1 MPTGPSISQS
11 MQVPVREREVLRDY
25 CAPPH
30 SVSSSPSE
38 FVSGRTD
45 CPPTAARISS
55 TPRIVSLLWSTVG
68 LLRCIVH
75 RPAKRGAFES
85 TERDGDWPKL
95 AGSDLRPSTTTKP
108 NPEIG
113 ILTRMLSAMRL
124 FAKFAYSAMALPA
137 ILILGLVLLGSTT
150 AWAQT
155 QSSITYSFCVWD
167 SERVDDDR
175 IDLEVGSNKI
185 IRNHS
190 LSGRLD
196 KFCEESALEVTEA
209 TNLKLTAVSVGEDGF
224 QNSVALE
231 IENAQSKVLFSNQWL
246 LYINESVSRTMWAI
260 SEDELLVS
268 RDSDRPKFLK
278 ASISNQKYTVGETI
292 DELTLPKAVGGAA
305 PLTYTLSP
313 DDLPDGL
320 SFEASTRRL
329 SGTPTEASSEKRYTY
344 TVTTRTGQRA
354 TLPFT
359 ITVSAADPEF
369 RESFDDQEYTVG
381 ETVDVTLPE
390 ARGGTEPLTYVLS
403 PDDLPDGLSFEAST
417 RRLSGTPAAVFSETP
432 YTYTVT
438 DSDDPRRSA
447 TLSFHITVSAAD
459 PEFSGQ
465 SIPNQEYT
473 VGEAI
478 DVTLPEVRG
487 GTEPLTYAL
496 SPDDLPDGLSFD
508 AGTRRLSGTPTA
520 VFSETQYTYTVTD
533 SDEPRRSTTLS
544 FTITVSTADPVFS
557 EQSIPNQEYTVGEA
571 IDVTLPEVRGG
582 TAPLTYALSPDDLPD
597 GLSFDAGTRR
607 LSGTPTAVFSETQ
620 YTYTVTDSDEPRR
633 SATLSF
639 TITVSAST
647 AAEEKQTINQ
657 TVAAVAAAT
666 VSNVTSNI
674 GARFSAPSGAPSL
687 NFAGSSGALEIG
699 SLSDFRSGSRADRFG
714 VLSGDERQS
723 QQRTVAVSELLR
735 SGSFELVLGAAEG
748 NQDEASDGSGR
759 IAVWGRGDFQ
769 LFESGG
775 GENSSYDGNLRAG
788 YLGADITMSEGL
800 LAGLAVSRIAAKA
813 DYTLGSGTGGG
824 KLEAKLTNIHPYLR
838 AAVSDRS
845 EAWIILG
852 VGKGELTDIS
862 RATSMRSTSDLSM
875 RMLSAGVRHRLETD
889 SDIDWT
895 VLGDGSSATVE
906 TDAGVQAIDGITA
919 DVWRGRLGVE
929 ASYTTVSDNGSSL
942 TSFVEVAGRK
952 DGGDS
957 VQGTG
962 LEISPGL
969 VFNNPESRLSVEARG
984 RVLVLHSVDN
994 HREYGASITARL
1006 NPRANSLGLSM
1017 AVSPTWGTPDSSR
1030 YDAAGVASL
1039 FRSND
1044 ADRRSRSLSLKTQIA
1059 YGLAARNGVLTPFT
1073 NYSLRDED
1081 STQLRI
1087 GLRYNLGS
1095 SVKLELS
1102 GDRQENASKRPEH
1115 SVQFVGEIRY

>member
-1 MPTGPSISQS
+1 M
-11 MQVPVREREVLRDY
+11 
-25 CAPPH
+25 
-30 SVSSSPSE
+30 
-38 FVSGRTD
+38 
-45 CPPTAARISS
+45 
-55 TPRIVSLLWSTVG
+55 STVMKKS
-68 LLRCIVH
+68 LSLSR
-75 RPAKRGAFES
+75 
-85 TERDGDWPKL
+85 
-95 AGSDLRPSTTTKP
+95 
-108 NPEIG
+108 
-113 ILTRMLSAMRL
+113 ILSSILL
-124 FAKFAYSAMALPA
+124 FAMLASSAIALPA

-150 AWAQT
+150 AWAQST
-155 QSSITYSFCVWD
+155 VTYSFCVWD
-167 SERVDDDR
+167 TGSIDGDR
-175 IDLEVGSNKI
+175 INLEVGSNEIFTNHELKRTESCENSAVGVRTETVLKI
-185 IRNHS
+185 
-190 LSGRLD
+190 
-196 KFCEESALEVTEA
+196 
-209 TNLKLTAVSVGEDGF
+209 TAVNEGSLPPNTAAV
-224 QNSVALE
+224 V
-231 IENAQSKVLFSNQWL
+231 IRNAQSNRVITDAETGEELSEEWDL
-246 LYINESVSRTMWAI
+246 RTGEFDYWIIWAI
-260 SEDELLVS
+260 SEDTALLRAPDDPPEFVM
-268 RDSDRPKFLK
+268 DRIPDKE
-278 ASISNQKYTVGETI
+278 YTENETI
-292 DELTLPKAVGGAA
+292 EDLTLPQAIGGNA
-305 PLTYTLSP
+305 PLVYALSP
-313 DDLPDGL
+313 TLPDGL
-320 SFEASTRRL
+320 SFDPSTRRL
-329 SGTPTEASSEKRYTY
+329 SGTPTAASSRTRYTY
-344 TVTTRTGQRA
+344 TVTDNDQRRD
-354 TLPFT
+354 TLSFH
-359 ITVSAADPEF
+359 ITVLAVDPEF
-369 RESFDDQEYTVG
+369 PESFPNQEYTVG
-381 ETVDVTLPE
+381 ETIDVTLPE
-390 ARGGTEPLTYVLS
+390 ADGGTEPLTYVLS
-403 PDDLPDGLSFEAST
+403 PDDLPDGLSFDAST
-417 RRLSGTPAAVFSETP
+417 RRLSGTPTAVFSETP

-447 TLSFHITVSAAD
+447 TLSFTITVSAAD
-459 PEFSGQ
+459 PEFPGQSIPNQEYTVGETINVTLPEVRGGTEPLTYALSPDDLPDGLSFDASTRRLSGTPTAVFSETPYTYTVTDSDEPRRSTMLSFTITVSAADPVFSEQ

-508 AGTRRLSGTPTA
+508 ASTRRLSGTPTA
-520 VFSETQYTYTVTD
+520 VFSETPYTYTVTD
-533 SDEPRRSTTLS
+533 SD
-544 FTITVSTADPVFS
+544 A
-557 EQSIPNQEYTVGEA
+557 
-571 IDVTLPEVRGG
+571 
-582 TAPLTYALSPDDLPD
+582 
-597 GLSFDAGTRR
+597 
-607 LSGTPTAVFSETQ
+607 
-620 YTYTVTDSDEPRR
+620 PRR

-674 GARFSAPSGAPSL
+674 GARFSAPSVGPSL
-687 NFAGSSGALEIG
+687 NFAGSPGALEIG
-699 SLSDFRSGSRADRFG
+699 SLSDFRSGSRSDRFG
-714 VLSGDERQS
+714 VLSGDEWQS
-723 QQRTVAVSELLR
+723 QQRTLAVSELLR

-748 NQDEASDGSGR
+748 NQDEVSDGSGR

-852 VGKGELTDIS
+852 VGKGELTDTS
-862 RATSMRSTSDLSM
+862 RSTSMRSASDLSM

-895 VLGDGSSATVE
+895 VLVDGSSATVE
-906 TDAGVQAIDGITA
+906 TDDGAQAIDGITA

-929 ASYTTVSDNGSSL
+929 ASYTTVSEGGTSL
-942 TSFVEVAGRK
+942 TSFLEVAGRK

-984 RVLVLHSVDN
+984 RVLVHHSVDN

-1006 NPRANSLGLSM
+1006 MPRANSLGLSM

-1030 YDAAGVASL
+1030 YDAAGAASL
-1039 FRSND
+1039 FRSNA
-1044 ADRRSRSLSLKTQIA
+1044 ADRRSRSLSLNTQIA

-1073 NYSLRDED
+1073 NYSLRGED

-1095 SVKLELS
+1095 SVELELS
-1102 GDRQENASKRPEH
+1102 GDRQENASNRPEH
-1115 SVQFVGEIRY
+1115 SVQFVGQIRY